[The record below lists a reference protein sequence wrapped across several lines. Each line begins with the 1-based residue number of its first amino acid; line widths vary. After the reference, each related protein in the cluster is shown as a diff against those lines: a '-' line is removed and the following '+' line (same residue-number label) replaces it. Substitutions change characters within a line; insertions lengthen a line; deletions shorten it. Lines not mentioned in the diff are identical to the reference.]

1 VGDTGLTQKAFFE
14 RAREGRLSG
23 IRCGGCGEVAIPP
36 KEFCASCGAR
46 AWDVLPL
53 SGDGTLTSYT
63 IIRVAP
69 TRHAGEAPYAVGVV
83 RLAEGASIF
92 GRIVDVPFEHLQIGL
107 PVRFRPIVVNGQPAV
122 GFSSSAADSPSRAS
136 TSR

>member
-1 VGDTGLTQKAFFE
+1 MSEGSLSLKSFFE
-14 RAREGRLSG
+14 RARDGRLSG

-46 AWDVLPL
+46 AWDVIPL
-53 SGDGTLTSYT
+53 SGEGALASYT

-69 TRHAGEAPYAVGVV
+69 ARHAAEAPYAVGVV

-92 GRIVDVPFEHLQIGL
+92 GRIVDVPFERLRIGL
-107 PVRFRPIVVNGQPAV
+107 PLRFRSIVVQGQSAV
-122 GFSSSAADSPSRAS
+122 GFTA
-136 TSR
+136 